1 MRLFCFFCI
10 FASVKRFSYCLLI
23 ALLVAMAGEV
33 SAQKLTRA
41 ERRARLDS
49 ALAARY
55 YRSPYD
61 TNYVVRPEGKLT
73 LKLRVNQTGND
84 FHAKGTVDGVYSKS
98 DLHTSHKTTFSVGA
112 VYRGIGV
119 GLAIN
124 PSKWSG
130 VYKDYEFNFNYYSSR
145 LSLDLSYQRSESLA
159 GDFEGDRGD
168 QRLESGEATL
178 KVLNVA
184 GYYTFNHRRFS
195 YPAAFTQ
202 SYIQRRSAGSW
213 LAGISYQGG
222 SIKTTDELKLRNP
235 ESPDV
240 RIYIGHLGI
249 GGGYGYNWVLDK
261 KWLLHFS
268 LLPTFVVYNRNNMTV
283 NDVRKEA
290 EHIRFNMIFNE
301 RAAVLYNISPR
312 YFVGTTAVVN
322 TSLFQDD
329 NVTVN
334 QNKWRARAFFGM
346 RLFASSHK

>member
-1 MRLFCFFCI
+1 
-10 FASVKRFSYCLLI
+10 
-23 ALLVAMAGEV
+23 MAGEV

-159 GDFEGDRGD
+159 E
-168 QRLESGEATL
+168 T
-178 KVLNVA
+178 
-184 GYYTFNHRRFS
+184 
-195 YPAAFTQ
+195 
-202 SYIQRRSAGSW
+202 
-213 LAGISYQGG
+213 
-222 SIKTTDELKLRNP
+222 
-235 ESPDV
+235 
-240 RIYIGHLGI
+240 
-249 GGGYGYNWVLDK
+249 
-261 KWLLHFS
+261 
-268 LLPTFVVYNRNNMTV
+268 
-283 NDVRKEA
+283 
-290 EHIRFNMIFNE
+290 
-301 RAAVLYNISPR
+301 
-312 YFVGTTAVVN
+312 
-322 TSLFQDD
+322 
-329 NVTVN
+329 
-334 QNKWRARAFFGM
+334 
-346 RLFASSHK
+346 